1 MVSRH
6 HRAEQYELLRRAS
19 QESVSSS
26 SDSGARDHYVSTT
39 RKAKI
44 SRFSIWYLV
53 CLPARA
59 ARQLYA
65 RLYRQRGSRGLIL
78 RGLCWVFAAL
88 LSITAVLVVFT
99 AAFRP
104 SYSHPPAHYRALR
117 KRCEGSEEL
126 GRGNINNERI
136 FIAATL
142 YDPAG
147 TLVGNGWGNAVL
159 KLVELLGPQNV
170 HLSVY
175 ENDATSQAKDALE
188 RMDAKVQCRYPPS
201 YCLPEEATDRAR
213 LQVIRRSYRSI
224 FLSKRSLG

>member
-6 HRAEQYELLRRAS
+6 HRGEQYELLRRAS

-26 SDSGARDHYVSTT
+26 SDSRARDHYASTSH
-39 RKAKI
+39 RAKT
-44 SRFSIWYLV
+44 SIRLILYLV

-59 ARQLYA
+59 AGQVFA
-65 RLYRQRGSRGLIL
+65 RIHRQRGSRGLIL
-78 RGLCWVFAAL
+78 RGLCWVFAVL

-117 KRCEGSEEL
+117 KRCEGSTEP
-126 GRGNINNERI
+126 GRGNIHNEKI

-147 TLVGNGWGNAVL
+147 TLVEKHWGKAVL
-159 KLVELLGPQNV
+159 ELVDLLGPQNV

-175 ENDATSQAKDALE
+175 ENDATPQAKDALE
-188 RMDAKVQCRYPPS
+188 RLGAKAQC
-201 YCLPEEATDRAR
+201 
-213 LQVIRRSYRSI
+213 
-224 FLSKRSLG
+224 